1 MTGVF
6 LSVFCL
12 SVLDVL
18 CLGMCVGFVFAPIGL
33 GLSGVRWVV
42 FPGFWPLSPLDW
54 PSCLSQTQTIDQHRV
69 VSVGLARLFRLALP
83 SYFIRNSSRDFA
95 FKSSLS

>member
-1 MTGVF
+1 MGFASRRILTFCLFFRSFFYGSTYVSLDVLRVLSPGQARPCLPGLRSCSLMTGVF

-42 FPGFWPLSPLDW
+42 FPGF
-54 PSCLSQTQTIDQHRV
+54 
-69 VSVGLARLFRLALP
+69 
-83 SYFIRNSSRDFA
+83 
-95 FKSSLS
+95 